1 MQSSSSIDDLT
12 GGSHRRDKGPQSPWS
27 RWGSLAAF
35 LVFTMGIGALIG
47 ASNAPGDW
55 YEGIAK
61 PSFNP
66 PNWIF
71 GPVWTLLYALV
82 AIAGWR
88 TWQKGPQGLPMQI
101 WFLQMAVNFTWSP
114 VFFTLHQM
122 GVAGLIIGAMVL
134 LTLVFIQM
142 TWKPDRLTALL
153 MLPYLAWI
161 SFAGVLNT
169 TLWWIN
175 T

>member
-1 MQSSSSIDDLT
+1 MPSKSSLDDLT
-12 GGSHRRDKGPQSPWS
+12 GGRHGRLPSGSPVA

-35 LVFTMGIGALIG
+35 LALTIGVGALIG
-47 ASNAPGDW
+47 SSNPPGEW
-55 YEGIAK
+55 YAGLAK

-66 PNWIF
+66 PSWLF
-71 GPVWTLLYALV
+71 GPVWTVLYGLV
-82 AIAGWR
+82 GIAGWR
-88 TWQKGPQGLPMQI
+88 TWQKGPQGLPMQV
-101 WFLQMAVNFTWSP
+101 WFLQLAVNFTWSP

-122 GVAGLIIGAMVL
+122 GVAGLIIGAMVA
-134 LTLVFIQM
+134 LTIIFIQI
-142 TWKPDRLTALL
+142 TWKPDRISALL

-161 SFAGVLNT
+161 SFAGILNT